1 MCGLCQPAA
10 RCPPGRRNVRPA
22 KRASFTA
29 TTCFS
34 TRVHERSGASAGGL
48 APVPAPRR
56 TSAAASGVSR
66 RDAAAWD
73 SRESLVHRA
82 LPVYLGLLLAILTV
96 VAIVLLVMVR
106 HVLLVL
112 FVSVLFA
119 AALTGPSEW
128 LHRRSRLPLGLA
140 AVLIY
145 IACFALI
152 VGIGWVVVPPLLG
165 QVVEFAD
172 RAPEYAERYEGIREA
187 YAELRADFPALP
199 PFEEQLSRL
208 GDAILDRAGER
219 AAALPGDVFSIF
231 IDLLAV
237 FFISLLLLTN
247 RLRIRDFVLS
257 LTHPEHRRRTGLV
270 LDRTWL
276 RIGGYLR
283 AKVIVMAIVGALT
296 YLSLV
301 VLGVPFAIPL
311 SVIVAFGELIPL
323 VGSWLARIPL
333 LAIAALDSPRTFV
346 LTFLASI
353 VIQNLQGYVISPLVE
368 GDQLDIHPL
377 LVFVA
382 VLVGASLGGAI
393 GAFVAVPAAAIVDL
407 VVREVVVPWRRAQLR
422 GSAAAAPRRPTAHAP

>member
-1 MCGLCQPAA
+1 MAP
-10 RCPPGRRNVRPA
+10 
-22 KRASFTA
+22 
-29 TTCFS
+29 
-34 TRVHERSGASAGGL
+34 SGS
-48 APVPAPRR
+48 
-56 TSAAASGVSR
+56 
-66 RDAAAWD
+66 

-82 LPVYLGLLLAILTV
+82 LPIYLGLLFAILTV
-96 VAIVLLVMVR
+96 VAVVVLFMVR

-112 FVSVLFA
+112 FVSVLLA

-128 LHRRSRLPLGLA
+128 LHRRFRLPLGLA
-140 AVLIY
+140 AAVIY
-145 IACFALI
+145 IACFSVI
-152 VGIGWVVVPPLLG
+152 VGIGWIIVPPLLG

-172 RAPEYAERYEGIREA
+172 RAPEYADRYDGIREA
-187 YAELRADFPALP
+187 YAELRTDFPALP

-237 FFISLLLLTN
+237 FFVSLLLLTN

-257 LTHPEHRRRTGLV
+257 LTYPDHRRRTGLV

-283 AKVIVMAIVGALT
+283 AKVIVMTIVGALT
-296 YLSLV
+296 YVSLIV
-301 VLGVPFAIPL
+301 IGVPFAIPL

-353 VIQNLQGYVISPLVE
+353 LIQNLQGYVISPVVE

-382 VLVGASLGGAI
+382 VLVGASLGGAV

-422 GSAAAAPRRPTAHAP
+422 GSAPRRPTTHAP

>member
-1 MCGLCQPAA
+1 MAS
-10 RCPPGRRNVRPA
+10 PGDFR
-22 KRASFTA
+22 
-29 TTCFS
+29 
-34 TRVHERSGASAGGL
+34 G
-48 APVPAPRR
+48 
-56 TSAAASGVSR
+56 
-66 RDAAAWD
+66 
-73 SRESLVHRA
+73 SLVQRA
-82 LPVYLGLLLAILTV
+82 LPIYVGLLFAILTV
-96 VAIVLLVMVR
+96 VAIVVLFMVR

-128 LHRRSRLPLGLA
+128 LHRRFRLPLGLA
-140 AVLIY
+140 AVVIY
-145 IACFALI
+145 IASFAVI
-152 VGIGWVVVPPLLG
+152 VAIGWIVVPPLLG

-172 RAPEYAERYEGIREA
+172 RAPEYADRYEGIREA
-187 YAELRADFPALP
+187 YAELRGDFPALP

-237 FFISLLLLTN
+237 FFVSLLLLTN

-257 LTHPEHRRRTGLV
+257 LTYPDHRRRTGFV

-283 AKVIVMAIVGALT
+283 AKVIVMAIVGTLT
-296 YLSLV
+296 YVSLV
-301 VLGVPFAIPL
+301 VIGVPFAIPL

-323 VGSWLARIPL
+323 VGSWLGRIPL

-353 VIQNLQGYVISPLVE
+353 LIQNLQGYVISPVVE

-382 VLVGASLGGAI
+382 VLAGASLGGAV

-422 GSAAAAPRRPTAHAP
+422 GPVAGSRPPTAHAP

>member
-1 MCGLCQPAA
+1 MEPTT
-10 RCPPGRRNVRPA
+10 
-22 KRASFTA
+22 AS
-29 TTCFS
+29 
-34 TRVHERSGASAGGL
+34 
-48 APVPAPRR
+48 R
-56 TSAAASGVSR
+56 TSVI
-66 RDAAAWD
+66 D
-73 SRESLVHRA
+73 RA
-82 LPVYLGLLLAILTV
+82 LPIYVGLLFAILTV
-96 VAIVLLVMVR
+96 VAVLLLFMIR

-128 LHRRSRLPLGLA
+128 LHRRTRLPLGLA
-140 AVLIY
+140 AVLLY
-145 IACFALI
+145 IVSFGLI
-152 VGIGWVVVPPLLG
+152 VAIGWVIAPPLLG

-172 RAPEYAERYEGIREA
+172 RAPEYAERYDGIREA
-187 YAELRADFPALP
+187 YTELRTDFPALP
-199 PFEEQLSRL
+199 PFEEQLTRL

-231 IDLLAV
+231 IDLLAI

-247 RLRIRDFVLS
+247 RLRIRDFILS
-257 LTHPEHRRRTGLV
+257 MIHPEHRRRSGLV

-283 AKVIVMAIVGALT
+283 AKVIVMTIVGALT
-296 YLSLV
+296 YVSLIAI
-301 VLGVPFAIPL
+301 GVPFAIPL

-333 LAIAALDSPRTFV
+333 FAIAALDSPRSFV
-346 LTFLASI
+346 LTFVASI
-353 VIQNLQGYVISPLVE
+353 LIQNLQGYVISPLVE

-382 VLVGASLGGAI
+382 VLVGASLGGAM

-407 VVREVVVPWRRAQLR
+407 VVREVAVPWRRAQLR
-422 GSAAAAPRRPTAHAP
+422 GSAAAVPRRSTAHGP

>member
-1 MCGLCQPAA
+1 MS
-10 RCPPGRRNVRPA
+10 PGN
-22 KRASFTA
+22 
-29 TTCFS
+29 
-34 TRVHERSGASAGGL
+34 
-48 APVPAPRR
+48 
-56 TSAAASGVSR
+56 
-66 RDAAAWD
+66 
-73 SRESLVHRA
+73 SRESVLRRA
-82 LPVYLGLLLAILTV
+82 LPVYLGLLFAILTV
-96 VAIVLLVMVR
+96 VAVVLLFMVR

-145 IACFALI
+145 IACFAFI

-165 QVVEFAD
+165 QLVEFAD

-187 YAELRADFPALP
+187 YVELRDDFPALP

-208 GDAILDRAGER
+208 GDAILDRAGDR
-219 AAALPGDVFSIF
+219 AAALPGNVFSIF

-257 LTHPEHRRRTGLV
+257 LTHPNHRRRAALV

-283 AKVIVMAIVGALT
+283 AKVIVMTIVGALT
-296 YLSLV
+296 YVSLIV
-301 VLGVPFAIPL
+301 IGVPFAIPL

-333 LAIAALDSPRTFV
+333 FAIAVLDSPRTFV

-353 VIQNLQGYVISPLVE
+353 VIQNLQGYVISPIVE

-407 VVREVVVPWRRAQLR
+407 VVQEVVVPWRRARLR
-422 GSAAAAPRRPTAHAP
+422 GSAGAPPRRPTAHGP

>member
-1 MCGLCQPAA
+1 MAP
-10 RCPPGRRNVRPA
+10 
-22 KRASFTA
+22 
-29 TTCFS
+29 
-34 TRVHERSGASAGGL
+34 SGG
-48 APVPAPRR
+48 
-56 TSAAASGVSR
+56 
-66 RDAAAWD
+66 

-82 LPVYLGLLLAILTV
+82 LPIYLGLLFAVLTV
-96 VAIVLLVMVR
+96 VAVVLLFMIR

-119 AALTGPSEW
+119 AALTGPSDW
-128 LHRRSRLPLGLA
+128 LHRRFRLPLGLA
-140 AVLIY
+140 AVVIY
-145 IACFALI
+145 IASFSVI
-152 VGIGWVVVPPLLG
+152 VGIGWIVVPPLLG

-172 RAPEYAERYEGIREA
+172 RAPEYADRYEGVREA

-237 FFISLLLLTN
+237 FFVSLLLLTN

-257 LTHPEHRRRTGLV
+257 LTNSDHRRRTGFV

-296 YLSLV
+296 YVSLIAI
-301 VLGVPFAIPL
+301 GVPFAIPL

-333 LAIAALDSPRTFV
+333 FAIAALDSPRTFV

-353 VIQNLQGYVISPLVE
+353 VIQNLQG
-368 GDQLDIHPL
+368 
-377 LVFVA
+377 
-382 VLVGASLGGAI
+382 
-393 GAFVAVPAAAIVDL
+393 
-407 VVREVVVPWRRAQLR
+407 
-422 GSAAAAPRRPTAHAP
+422 T

>member
-1 MCGLCQPAA
+1 MAP
-10 RCPPGRRNVRPA
+10 
-22 KRASFTA
+22 
-29 TTCFS
+29 
-34 TRVHERSGASAGGL
+34 SGGSH
-48 APVPAPRR
+48 
-56 TSAAASGVSR
+56 
-66 RDAAAWD
+66 
-73 SRESLVHRA
+73 ESLVHRA
-82 LPVYLGLLLAILTV
+82 LPIYLGLLFAILTLIAV
-96 VAIVLLVMVR
+96 VGLFMVR

-112 FVSVLFA
+112 FVSMLFA

-128 LHRRSRLPLGLA
+128 LHRRFRLPLGLA
-140 AVLIY
+140 AVVIY
-145 IACFALI
+145 IASFAVI
-152 VGIGWVVVPPLLG
+152 VGIGWIVVPPLLG

-172 RAPEYAERYEGIREA
+172 RAPEYADRYEGIRDS

-208 GDAILDRAGER
+208 GDAILDRAGKR
-219 AAALPGDVFSIF
+219 AAALPGSVFSIF

-237 FFISLLLLTN
+237 FFVSLLLLTN

-257 LTHPEHRRRTGLV
+257 LTHPDHRRRTGFV

-296 YLSLV
+296 YVSLIV
-301 VLGVPFAIPL
+301 IGVPFAIPL

-353 VIQNLQGYVISPLVE
+353 VIQNLQGYVISPVVE

-382 VLVGASLGGAI
+382 VLVGASLGGAV

-407 VVREVVVPWRRAQLR
+407 VVQEVVVPWRRAQLR
-422 GSAAAAPRRPTAHAP
+422 GSAAGVPRRPTTHAP

>member
-1 MCGLCQPAA
+1 MPSARRDPAIRA
-10 RCPPGRRNVRPA
+10 GR
-22 KRASFTA
+22 
-29 TTCFS
+29 
-34 TRVHERSGASAGGL
+34 L
-48 APVPAPRR
+48 APSLQGYPVEMAP
-56 TSAAASGVSR
+56 SG
-66 RDAAAWD
+66 D
-73 SRESLVHRA
+73 SRESLVDRA
-82 LPVYLGLLLAILTV
+82 LPIFLGLLFAILAV
-96 VAIVLLVMVR
+96 VAVVLLFMVR

-112 FVSVLFA
+112 FVSVLLA

-128 LHRRSRLPLGLA
+128 LHRRLRLPLGLA
-140 AVLIY
+140 AVVIY

-152 VGIGWVVVPPLLG
+152 VGIGWIVVPPLLG

-172 RAPEYAERYEGIREA
+172 RAPEYADRYEGIREA
-187 YAELRADFPALP
+187 YGELRADFPALP

-208 GDAILDRAGER
+208 GNAILDRAGER

-247 RLRIRDFVLS
+247 RLRIRDFILS
-257 LTHPEHRRRTGLV
+257 VTHPDHRRRAGLV

-296 YLSLV
+296 YVSLI

-311 SVIVAFGELIPL
+311 SVLVAFGELIPL

-382 VLVGASLGGAI
+382 VLVGASLGGAL

-407 VVREVVVPWRRAQLR
+407 VVQEVVVPWRRAQLR
-422 GSAAAAPRRPTAHAP
+422 DSTGASRRPTAHAP

>member
-1 MCGLCQPAA
+1 MAS
-10 RCPPGRRNVRPA
+10 PG
-22 KRASFTA
+22 
-29 TTCFS
+29 
-34 TRVHERSGASAGGL
+34 G
-48 APVPAPRR
+48 
-56 TSAAASGVSR
+56 
-66 RDAAAWD
+66 
-73 SRESLVHRA
+73 SRESFVHRA
-82 LPVYLGLLLAILTV
+82 LPVYLALLFAILTV
-96 VAIVLLVMVR
+96 AAVVVLFMVR

-128 LHRRSRLPLGLA
+128 LHRRVRLPLGLA
-140 AVLIY
+140 AVVIY
-145 IACFALI
+145 IASFAVI
-152 VGIGWVVVPPLLG
+152 VGVGWIVVPPLLG

-172 RAPEYAERYEGIREA
+172 RAPEYADRYQGVREA

-257 LTHPEHRRRTGLV
+257 LTYPEHRRRTGLI

-296 YLSLV
+296 YVSLIAI
-301 VLGVPFAIPL
+301 GVPFAIPL

-353 VIQNLQGYVISPLVE
+353 VIQNLQGYVISPVVE

-382 VLVGASLGGAI
+382 VLVGASLGGAV

-407 VVREVVVPWRRAQLR
+407 VVQEVVVPWRRAQLK
-422 GSAAAAPRRPTAHAP
+422 GSAATAQRRPTAHAP

>member
-1 MCGLCQPAA
+1 MAPL
-10 RCPPGRRNVRPA
+10 
-22 KRASFTA
+22 
-29 TTCFS
+29 
-34 TRVHERSGASAGGL
+34 GG
-48 APVPAPRR
+48 
-56 TSAAASGVSR
+56 
-66 RDAAAWD
+66 
-73 SRESLVHRA
+73 SRESFVHRA
-82 LPVYLGLLLAILTV
+82 LPIYLGLLFAILTV
-96 VAIVLLVMVR
+96 VAVLALFMVR

-112 FVSVLFA
+112 FVSALFA

-128 LHRRSRLPLGLA
+128 LHRRFRLPLGLA
-140 AVLIY
+140 AVVIY
-145 IACFALI
+145 IASFAII
-152 VGIGWVVVPPLLG
+152 VGIGWIIVPPLLG

-172 RAPEYAERYEGIREA
+172 RAPEYADRYAGIRES
-187 YAELRADFPALP
+187 YADLRADFPALP
-199 PFEEQLSRL
+199 PFDEQLSRL
-208 GDAILDRAGER
+208 GDAILNRAGER

-231 IDLLAV
+231 LDLLAV
-237 FFISLLLLTN
+237 FFVSLLLLTN

-257 LTHPEHRRRTGLV
+257 LTSPDHRRRTGLV

-296 YLSLV
+296 YVSLIAI
-301 VLGVPFAIPL
+301 GVPFAVPL

-353 VIQNLQGYVISPLVE
+353 VIQNLQGYVISPVVE

-377 LVFVA
+377 VVFLA
-382 VLVGASLGGAI
+382 VLMGAALGGAV

-407 VVREVVVPWRRAQLR
+407 VVQEVVVPWRRAQLKGSAVAR
-422 GSAAAAPRRPTAHAP
+422 GSP

>member
-1 MCGLCQPAA
+1 MQP
-10 RCPPGRRNVRPA
+10 GN
-22 KRASFTA
+22 
-29 TTCFS
+29 
-34 TRVHERSGASAGGL
+34 SG
-48 APVPAPRR
+48 
-56 TSAAASGVSR
+56 
-66 RDAAAWD
+66 
-73 SRESLVHRA
+73 ESVLHRA
-82 LPVYLGLLLAILTV
+82 LPIYLGLLFAILSV
-96 VAIVLLVMVR
+96 VAVLLLFMVR
-106 HVLLVL
+106 HVLLVV

-140 AVLIY
+140 AALIY
-145 IACFALI
+145 VISFALI
-152 VGIGWVVVPPLLG
+152 IAIGWVVVPPLLG

-172 RAPEYAERYEGIREA
+172 RAPEYAERYKGIRVA

-199 PFEEQLSRL
+199 PFDEQLSRL
-208 GDAILDRAGER
+208 GDAILNRAGER
-219 AAALPGDVFSIF
+219 AAALPGDIFSLF

-257 LTHPEHRRRTGLV
+257 LTHPDHRRRTGLV

-283 AKVIVMAIVGALT
+283 AKIIVMAIVGALT
-296 YLSLV
+296 YVSLIV
-301 VLGVPFAIPL
+301 IGVPFAIPL

-353 VIQNLQGYVISPLVE
+353 LIQNLQGYVISPLVE

-382 VLVGASLGGAI
+382 VLVGAALGGAI

-422 GSAAAAPRRPTAHAP
+422 GSEAAGPRRPTAHAP